1 MSKPR
6 AVFSFSSFAV
16 SRLRKG
22 CVGLLFTL
30 AGALANASQSIEE
43 VVVTAEFR
51 PVTAAEVPGSV
62 SVLSPDANG
71 DLINHLDELLSRA
84 ANVNL
89 TSGASRARFI
99 QIRGIGERSQFVE
112 PLNPSVGLLVDGVD
126 LSGLGGAATLFDVQQ
141 IEVLRGP
148 QGTLY
153 GANALAGLIN
163 VVTPE
168 ATEDLSGFLQIDGG
182 NYGARGVGAVLSG
195 PVTDEIGFR
204 ISARQYQDDGFI
216 DNIYLNRDDTNA
228 RDERSLRAKLQG
240 SSDQGSWQLALGS
253 VDVDN
258 GYDAFSLDN
267 DRNTRS
273 DEPGR
278 DAQETSYVAF
288 NASRALSDGVV
299 GEVALGWVDS
309 DIAYGY
315 DEDWTFEGFH
325 PIGYSSTD
333 LYLRDVETRTAD
345 LRLLSAPEQG
355 LMDGGVDW
363 VLGLFVLDKNVD
375 FTRDYTYAGGL
386 FTSDFGVDRV
396 ALYGELATDLAA
408 SWRVSLGLRAEQH
421 ESDYTDSA
429 DVQFAPEDN
438 MTGGRLL
445 IERSLDSGNLLYASL
460 TRGYKAGG
468 FNTDGTLDADL
479 RLFDPETLWNM
490 EIGFKGSLINDRLG
504 LSAALFRMQRRDVQ
518 VATSITRVRQDESAE
533 FIQYTSN
540 AAKGVN
546 QGLEVEAVFQ
556 ASDRLRLSA
565 NLGLLDATYE
575 DYVNGAGEDLDGR
588 DQAQSPAYH
597 FYLAADYQLADG
609 LRLNVNLEGK
619 DDYYFSAGHAEQS
632 PSYTLLNSALSY
644 STDGWDLSLWGRNL
658 ADKDYFLR
666 GFSFPNDPRDGYTST
681 RWTQLGAPR
690 QFGVTATASF

>member
-1 MSKPR
+1 MLKPR
-6 AVFSFSSFAV
+6 AEFSFFSFAV

-71 DLINHLDELLSRA
+71 DLINHIDELLSRA

-168 ATEDLSGFLQIDGG
+168 ATEDLSGFLKIDGG

-299 GEVALGWVDS
+299 GESCPGLG
-309 DIAYGY
+309 G
-315 DEDWTFEGFH
+315 
-325 PIGYSSTD
+325 
-333 LYLRDVETRTAD
+333 
-345 LRLLSAPEQG
+345 
-355 LMDGGVDW
+355 
-363 VLGLFVLDKNVD
+363 
-375 FTRDYTYAGGL
+375 
-386 FTSDFGVDRV
+386 
-396 ALYGELATDLAA
+396 
-408 SWRVSLGLRAEQH
+408 
-421 ESDYTDSA
+421 
-429 DVQFAPEDN
+429 
-438 MTGGRLL
+438 
-445 IERSLDSGNLLYASL
+445 
-460 TRGYKAGG
+460 
-468 FNTDGTLDADL
+468 
-479 RLFDPETLWNM
+479 
-490 EIGFKGSLINDRLG
+490 
-504 LSAALFRMQRRDVQ
+504 QR
-518 VATSITRVRQDESAE
+518 
-533 FIQYTSN
+533 Y
-540 AAKGVN
+540 
-546 QGLEVEAVFQ
+546 
-556 ASDRLRLSA
+556 RLRLRR
-565 NLGLLDATYE
+565 GL
-575 DYVNGAGEDLDGR
+575 DL
-588 DQAQSPAYH
+588 
-597 FYLAADYQLADG
+597 
-609 LRLNVNLEGK
+609 
-619 DDYYFSAGHAEQS
+619 
-632 PSYTLLNSALSY
+632 
-644 STDGWDLSLWGRNL
+644 
-658 ADKDYFLR
+658 
-666 GFSFPNDPRDGYTST
+666 
-681 RWTQLGAPR
+681 
-690 QFGVTATASF
+690 

>member
-1 MSKPR
+1 MLKPR
-6 AVFSFSSFAV
+6 AIFSFPNLIA
-16 SRLRKG
+16 RYLRSG
-22 CVGLLFTL
+22 CASLLFL
-30 AGALANASQSIEE
+30 AGAVAHASQSIEE

-62 SVLSPDANG
+62 TVLNPSANG

-141 IEVLRGP
+141 VEVLRGP

-163 VVTPE
+163 VVTPD

-195 PVTDEIGFR
+195 AVTDQVGFR

-240 SSDQGSWQLALGS
+240 SLDQGSWQLALGS

-315 DEDWTFEGFH
+315 DEDWTFDGFH

-333 LYLRDVETRTAD
+333 LYLRDIETRTAD

-355 LMDGGVDW
+355 LLDGKVDW
-363 VLGLFVLDKNVD
+363 VLGLFALDKDVE
-375 FTRDYTYAGGL
+375 FTRSYTYANGL
-386 FTSDFGVDRV
+386 FISDFGVDRV
-396 ALYGELATDLAA
+396 AVYGELATDLASA
-408 SWRVSLGLRAEQH
+408 WRVSFGLRAEQH
-421 ESDYTDSA
+421 ESDYTDS
-429 DVQFAPEDN
+429 V
-438 MTGGRLL
+438 GRAV
-445 IERSLDSGNLLYASL
+445 R
-460 TRGYKAGG
+460 AG
-468 FNTDGTLDADL
+468 
-479 RLFDPETLWNM
+479 R
-490 EIGFKGSLINDRLG
+490 
-504 LSAALFRMQRRDVQ
+504 
-518 VATSITRVRQDESAE
+518 
-533 FIQYTSN
+533 
-540 AAKGVN
+540 
-546 QGLEVEAVFQ
+546 
-556 ASDRLRLSA
+556 
-565 NLGLLDATYE
+565 
-575 DYVNGAGEDLDGR
+575 
-588 DQAQSPAYH
+588 
-597 FYLAADYQLADG
+597 
-609 LRLNVNLEGK
+609 
-619 DDYYFSAGHAEQS
+619 
-632 PSYTLLNSALSY
+632 
-644 STDGWDLSLWGRNL
+644 
-658 ADKDYFLR
+658 
-666 GFSFPNDPRDGYTST
+666 
-681 RWTQLGAPR
+681 
-690 QFGVTATASF
+690 

>member
-1 MSKPR
+1 MLKPR

-16 SRLRKG
+16 SRLQKG

-141 IEVLRGP
+141 VEVLRGP

-168 ATEDLSGFLQIDGG
+168 ATEDLSGLLQIDGG

-325 PIGYSSTD
+325 PFGYSSTD

-345 LRLLSAPEQG
+345 LRLLSAPDQG
-355 LMDGGVDW
+355 LMDDGVDW

-429 DVQFAPEDN
+429 DVQFAPQDN

-690 QFGVTATASF
+690 QFGVTAKASF

>member
-1 MSKPR
+1 MLNPR
-6 AVFSFSSFAV
+6 AEFSFFSFAV

-62 SVLSPDANG
+62 SVLSTDANG

-216 DNIYLNRDDTNA
+216 DNIYLNRNDTNA

-315 DEDWTFEGFH
+315 DEDWTYEGFH
-325 PIGYSSTD
+325 PFGYSSTD

-386 FTSDFGVDRV
+386 FTSDFGADRV

-421 ESDYTDSA
+421 ESDYTDST

-690 QFGVTATASF
+690 QFGITATASF

>member
-546 QGLEVEAVFQ
+546 QGLEVEALFQ

-690 QFGVTATASF
+690 QFGVTAKASF

>member
-228 RDERSLRAKLQG
+228 LDERSLRAKLQG

-690 QFGVTATASF
+690 QFGVTAKASF

>member
-1 MSKPR
+1 MLKPR
-6 AVFSFSSFAV
+6 AIFSLFSLAV
-16 SRLRKG
+16 THLRTACG
-22 CVGLLFTL
+22 AVVHL
-30 AGALANASQSIEE
+30 AGTVAHASQSIEE

-51 PVTAAEVPGSV
+51 PVTVAEVPGSV
-62 SVLSPDANG
+62 SILNPNANG

-141 IEVLRGP
+141 VEVLRGP

-309 DIAYGY
+309 DIAYG
-315 DEDWTFEGFH
+315 TTR
-325 PIGYSSTD
+325 IGP
-333 LYLRDVETRTAD
+333 L
-345 LRLLSAPEQG
+345 
-355 LMDGGVDW
+355 
-363 VLGLFVLDKNVD
+363 
-375 FTRDYTYAGGL
+375 
-386 FTSDFGVDRV
+386 
-396 ALYGELATDLAA
+396 
-408 SWRVSLGLRAEQH
+408 RVS
-421 ESDYTDSA
+421 TPSA
-429 DVQFAPEDN
+429 
-438 MTGGRLL
+438 T
-445 IERSLDSGNLLYASL
+445 
-460 TRGYKAGG
+460 
-468 FNTDGTLDADL
+468 
-479 RLFDPETLWNM
+479 
-490 EIGFKGSLINDRLG
+490 
-504 LSAALFRMQRRDVQ
+504 
-518 VATSITRVRQDESAE
+518 
-533 FIQYTSN
+533 
-540 AAKGVN
+540 
-546 QGLEVEAVFQ
+546 
-556 ASDRLRLSA
+556 
-565 NLGLLDATYE
+565 
-575 DYVNGAGEDLDGR
+575 
-588 DQAQSPAYH
+588 
-597 FYLAADYQLADG
+597 
-609 LRLNVNLEGK
+609 
-619 DDYYFSAGHAEQS
+619 
-632 PSYTLLNSALSY
+632 
-644 STDGWDLSLWGRNL
+644 
-658 ADKDYFLR
+658 
-666 GFSFPNDPRDGYTST
+666 
-681 RWTQLGAPR
+681 APR
-690 QFGVTATASF
+690 TCICAM

>member
-1 MSKPR
+1 LLTGVTAATQASE
-6 AVFSFSSFAV
+6 AV
-16 SRLRKG
+16 
-22 CVGLLFTL
+22 
-30 AGALANASQSIEE
+30 EE

-62 SVLSPDANG
+62 SVLDPDTNG

-84 ANVNL
+84 SNVNL

-141 IEVLRGP
+141 VEVLRGP

-163 VVTPE
+163 VVTPD
-168 ATEDLSGFLQIDGG
+168 ATEDLSGVLQIDGG

-195 PVTDEIGFR
+195 PLSETVGFR
-204 ISARQYQDDGFI
+204 LSGRQYQDDGFI
-216 DNIYLNRDDTNA
+216 DNIHLGRDDTNN
-228 RDERSLRAKLQG
+228 RDERTLRAKLQG
-240 SSDQGSWQLALGS
+240 QWADGTWQLAAGS

-267 DRNTRS
+267 NRNTRS
-273 DEPGR
+273 DQPGS
-278 DAQETSYVAF
+278 DIQETTYIAL
-288 NASRALSDGVV
+288 NASWRLSDAVE
-299 GEVALGWVDS
+299 GEIALGWVDS

-315 DEDWTFEGFH
+315 DEDWAFDGFH
-325 PIGYSSTD
+325 PYGYNSTD
-333 LYLRDVETRTAD
+333 LYLRDVATRTAD
-345 LRLLSAPEQG
+345 LRLLSAADQG
-355 LMDGGVDW
+355 LANGSIDW
-363 VLGLFVLDKNVD
+363 VLGLFVLNKEVD

-386 FTSDFGVDRV
+386 FASDFGVDRM
-396 ALYGELATDLAA
+396 ALYGELATNLAP
-408 SWRVSLGLRAEQH
+408 SWRISLGLRAEQH
-421 ESDYTDSA
+421 ESDYADSA
-429 DVQFAPEDN
+429 DVQFAPDDD

-445 IERSLDSGNLLYASL
+445 VERTLASGNLLYASL

-468 FNTDGTLDADL
+468 FNTDGSLDADL
-479 RLFDPETLWNM
+479 RLFDPETLWNV
-490 EIGFKGSLINDRLG
+490 EVGFKGSLVNDRLA

-556 ASDRLRLSA
+556 ASDRLQLSA
-565 NLGLLDATYE
+565 NLGLLDTEYE

-588 DQAQSPAYH
+588 DQAQAPAYH

-609 LRLNVNLEGK
+609 LFLNVNLDGK

-632 PSYTLLNSALSY
+632 ASYTLLNGALSY
-644 STDGWDLSLWGRNL
+644 STGGWDLSLWGRNL
-658 ADKDYFLR
+658 SDKDYFLR
-666 GFSFPNDPRDGYTST
+666 GFSFPNDPRDGYSST

-690 QFGVTATASF
+690 QFGVTAKASF

>member
-1 MSKPR
+1 MLNPR
-6 AVFSFSSFAV
+6 AEFSFFSFAV

-62 SVLSPDANG
+62 SVLSTDANG

-315 DEDWTFEGFH
+315 DEDWTYEGFH
-325 PIGYSSTD
+325 PFGYSSTD

>member
-1 MSKPR
+1 MLNPR
-6 AVFSFSSFAV
+6 AEFSFFSFAV

-62 SVLSPDANG
+62 SVLSTDANG

-216 DNIYLNRDDTNA
+216 DNIYLNRNDTNA

-240 SSDQGSWQLALGS
+240 SLDQGSWQLALGS

-315 DEDWTFEGFH
+315 DEDWTYEGFH
-325 PIGYSSTD
+325 PFGYSSTD

-345 LRLLSAPEQG
+345 LRLLSAPDQG
-355 LMDGGVDW
+355 LMDGSVDW

-609 LRLNVNLEGK
+609 LRLTVNLEGK

>member
-6 AVFSFSSFAV
+6 AIFSFSSFAV

-168 ATEDLSGFLQIDGG
+168 ATEDLSGLLQIDGG

-216 DNIYLNRDDTNA
+216 DNIYLNRNDTNA

-240 SSDQGSWQLALGS
+240 SLDQGSWQLALGS

-460 TRGYKAGG
+460 PRGYKAGG

>member
-681 RWTQLGAPR
+681 RWTQLGEPR

>member
-1 MSKPR
+1 MLKPR

-690 QFGVTATASF
+690 QFGVTAKASF

>member
-1 MSKPR
+1 MLKPR
-6 AVFSFSSFAV
+6 AEFSFSSFAV

-141 IEVLRGP
+141 VEVLRGP

-288 NASRALSDGVV
+288 NASRALSSAVI

-325 PIGYSSTD
+325 PIAYSSTD

-386 FTSDFGVDRV
+386 FTSDFGADRV

-690 QFGVTATASF
+690 QFGVTAKASF